1 MKRPIKFGMAVL
13 SACLVI
19 GGGVAAAQTRAP
31 QPGPLVLQPTNDGP
45 FLAPEVKFASFDG
58 QYGTMVGGYGG
69 WLADNKLLIGAGAS
83 FLVDHSHHDPVAE
96 MGYFGGIVGYAV
108 PATKGIHAGVR
119 AFVGWGYAD
128 LTDTYTYN
136 VGDYPVY
143 PSPHHGGY
151 YPPPGTTITQQVYFN
166 QGFFIFE
173 PQASAVV
180 RVARGFALDV
190 AAGYRVISGAG
201 HYNSWLQGPSLSVGV
216 RFGPRI

>member
-1 MKRPIKFGMAVL
+1 MKRPTKFGMALL

-19 GGGVAAAQTRAP
+19 GGGLAAAQTRAP

-83 FLVDHSHHDPVAE
+83 FLVDHGHHDSVSG
-96 MGYFGGIVGYAV
+96 MGYGGGIVGYSVLAS
-108 PATKGIHAGVR
+108 KGLHVGVR
-119 AFVGWGYAD
+119 GLVGFGWAD
-128 LTDTYTYN
+128 VTDTHTYTMP
-136 VGDYPVY
+136 DYPVF
-143 PSPHHGGY
+143 PHPHHDMY
-151 YPPPGTTITQQVYFN
+151 IPPPGSTVTEPVYFGG
-166 QGFFIFE
+166 GFFIFE